1 MARKKLVTDSVGK
14 NLITDKKTL
23 DGFLNVTAKLGISQD
38 NMSSTGHYGLAN
50 FISRNRQEL
59 DAAYRGSWLVGRVV
73 DAIAEDM
80 TKDGVTFFSEMLPDE
95 MQKIQSC
102 ISDNGVWQSIS
113 DAIKW
118 SRLYGG
124 ALAVILTDG
133 ANYEKPL
140 NINQIGKRT
149 FRGLL
154 VLDRWMVMP
163 SMGDLITEVSKDIG
177 MPKYYQVI
185 PGISSLPGMKIHHS
199 RCLRFDGIRL
209 PYYQKLF
216 ENLWGLSVVERM
228 LDRLLAFDSAT
239 QGAAQLLY
247 KAHLRVISVEGF
259 REALSIGGSTEDSV
273 IKQFDWIR
281 RMQTSEGITILDAQD
296 KFEQVTPSFQGIAE
310 LIDQFATQISGAT
323 NIPIVR
329 LFGQS
334 PAGFSTGETDLR
346 NYYDDVNK
354 LQENVLRPQLN
365 KLFEVISRSVLGDR
379 LPEDFE
385 FEFNPLWTL
394 SDNEK
399 SEIGGRDLTTI
410 SGGVTAGIID
420 KPLALKELLQLS
432 RVTGRFTNITDEDI
446 EKAKQE
452 PPEPDNNMMP
462 QEGMEGMGGQ
472 GGEENPI
479 EGQPEGQEG
488 VPQEG
493 GEPTIGEVADEEEDS
508 PSGKSASRSP
518 EVQEFLQKVEERGTS
533 DRMDPDM
540 MNMFALKVEEAIDS
554 GNKEEMKRWFREIMR
569 GLIGD
574 DNGQ

>member
-209 PYYQKLF
+209 PHYQKLF

-259 REALSIGGSTEDSV
+259 REALSIGGSTEESV

-569 GLIGD
+569 GLTG
-574 DNGQ
+574 G

>member
-14 NLITDKKTL
+14 NLITDRKTL
-23 DGFLNVTAKLGISQD
+23 DGFMNVTAKLGISQD

-209 PYYQKLF
+209 PHYQKLF

-296 KFEQVTPSFQGIAE
+296 KFDQVSPSFQGIAE

-554 GNKEEMKRWFREIMR
+554 GNKEEMKRWFREIMK
-569 GLIGD
+569 GLTGD
-574 DNGQ
+574 SNGQ

>member
-23 DGFLNVTAKLGISQD
+23 DGFMNVTAKLGISQD

-209 PYYQKLF
+209 PHYQKLF

-259 REALSIGGSTEDSV
+259 REALSIGGSTEESV

-488 VPQEG
+488 VTQEG

>member
-259 REALSIGGSTEDSV
+259 REALSIGGSTEESV

-296 KFEQVTPSFQGIAE
+296 KFDQVSPSFQGIAE

-569 GLIGD
+569 GLTG
-574 DNGQ
+574 G

>member
-209 PYYQKLF
+209 PHYQKLF

-554 GNKEEMKRWFREIMR
+554 GNKEEMKRWFREIMK
-569 GLIGD
+569 GLTGD
-574 DNGQ
+574 SNGQ

>member
-209 PYYQKLF
+209 PHYQKLF

-259 REALSIGGSTEDSV
+259 REALSIGGSTEESV

-296 KFEQVTPSFQGIAE
+296 KFDQVSPSFQGIAE

>member
-209 PYYQKLF
+209 PHYQKLF

-296 KFEQVTPSFQGIAE
+296 KFDQVSPSFQGIAE

-569 GLIGD
+569 GLTGD
-574 DNGQ
+574 SNGQ

>member
-209 PYYQKLF
+209 PHYQKLF

-259 REALSIGGSTEDSV
+259 REALSIGGSTEESV

-296 KFEQVTPSFQGIAE
+296 KFDQVSPSFQGIAE

-569 GLIGD
+569 GLTG
-574 DNGQ
+574 G